1 MKQKH
6 IKQIYNL
13 VTPTESNKQMSGD
26 QLREKINLI
35 FINNSR
41 ENLGLF
47 NTLFNTLAATGHRN
61 SEVITA
67 KHYLKKA
74 GA

>member
-1 MKQKH
+1 MKRKH
-6 IKQIYNL
+6 IKEIYNL
-13 VTPTESNKQMSGD
+13 VTQTESNKQMSGD

-47 NTLFNTLAATGHRN
+47 NTLAATGHRN

>member
-1 MKQKH
+1 MKKKY

-13 VTPTESNKQMSGD
+13 ITATESNKQMSGD
-26 QLREKINLI
+26 QLREKIDEI

-41 ENLGLF
+41 EKLF
-47 NTLFNTLAATGHRN
+47 INTLASTGHRS
-61 SEVITA
+61 SEITA